1 MRSWVAVP
9 PVVLVLLA
17 SLPVLP
23 SALAAEEA
31 QGAAAV
37 SEGTSD
43 AAAVPAEETPDP
55 ATVSEAAPG
64 AAIVAEPAPDVAI
77 VSAAAPGATMAEHVE
92 YPEGL
97 IHDVVEGDTLWD
109 LSARYL
115 DSPWLWPVLW
125 ERNRFVTNP
134 HYIYPGIRIVVF
146 PPPPREYVMEVRE
159 PEPLSEAAE
168 AEAPPQ
174 VAEAPPG
181 APKAVLRIPHLDF
194 VRAGEF
200 LLERPEGIGRIRD
213 GVDTRVAFSQGD
225 KVYLSLSREIPP
237 GQLLGVYRVRGPVRP
252 PAGSSVSGYVRYLV
266 GILQVAPMEEGRV
279 AAVVRESFEELSR
292 SDQIREEIPA
302 YSPVV
307 LDPGE
312 ENLEATVLAGQAENT
327 EFAFGHVV
335 YLDKGTDA
343 GVAVGNV
350 FRVFDGQEA
359 AWGAGRSGRRVRVEV
374 GRAVIVRALPGTSSA
389 YVVGGT
395 QSFPAGSL
403 ARRGTGAGGGTA
415 ASR

>member
-1 MRSWVAVP
+1 MRRWVAVP
-9 PVVLVLLA
+9 PVLMMLLA
-17 SLPVLP
+17 SLAVLP
-23 SALAAEEA
+23 SALAAEEVQEA
-31 QGAAAV
+31 ATLPEGTPGDAAVLEETSGSANASEAIPGGVTVFEATPGAAA
-37 SEGTSD
+37 
-43 AAAVPAEETPDP
+43 
-55 ATVSEAAPG
+55 
-64 AAIVAEPAPDVAI
+64 
-77 VSAAAPGATMAEHVE
+77 VE

-97 IHDVVEGDTLWD
+97 VHAVVEGDTLWD

-115 DSPWLWPVLW
+115 GSPWLWPDLW
-125 ERNRFVTNP
+125 ERNRFITNP
-134 HYIYPGIRIVVF
+134 HYIYPGIKVVVF

-159 PEPLSEAAE
+159 PEPVPEAAVE
-168 AEAPPQ
+168 EAPPQ
-174 VAEAPPG
+174 VAEAVPE
-181 APKAVLRIPHLDF
+181 APKPLLQIPHLDF

-200 LLERPEGIGRIRD
+200 LVERPEGIGGIRD

-252 PAGSSVSGYVRYLV
+252 PRGSSVSGYVRYLV
-266 GILQVAPMEEGRV
+266 GILQVTPTEEGRV
-279 AAVVRESFEELSR
+279 AAVVRESFEDLSR
-292 SDQIREEIPA
+292 ADQIREEVPA

-350 FRVFDGQEA
+350 FRVFDGQGA
-359 AWGAGRSGRRVRVEV
+359 ATWGAGRSGGRVRVEV
-374 GRAVIVRALPGTSSA
+374 ARAVVVRALPGTSSA
-389 YVVGGT
+389 YVVSGT

-403 ARRGTGAGGGTA
+403 ARRGQGPGGRTT

>member
-1 MRSWVAVP
+1 MRRWLAVP
-9 PVVLVLLA
+9 PVLLLLLG
-17 SLPVLP
+17 SLAVLP
-23 SALAAEEA
+23 PTLAAEEM
-31 QGAAAV
+31 QGEAAV
-37 SEGTSD
+37 SEETWGG
-43 AAAVPAEETPDP
+43 AAVPEGTSGSAEAFEAIPGGF
-55 ATVSEAAPG
+55 TVFEAAPG
-64 AAIVAEPAPDVAI
+64 AG
-77 VSAAAPGATMAEHVE
+77 AAE

-97 IHDVVEGDTLWD
+97 VHYVEEGDTLWD

-115 DSPWLWPVLW
+115 GSPWLWPELW
-125 ERNRFVTNP
+125 ERNRFITNP
-134 HYIYPGIRIVVF
+134 HYIYPGIRVVVF
-146 PPPPREYVMEVRE
+146 TPPPREYVMEVWE
-159 PEPLSEAAE
+159 PEPVLEAPVE
-168 AEAPPQ
+168 EAPPQ
-174 VAEAPPG
+174 VAEAVPE
-181 APKAVLRIPHLDF
+181 APERPREVLRIPHLDF

-200 LLERPEGIGRIRD
+200 LLERPEGIGRIRG

-225 KVYLSLSREIPP
+225 KVYLSLSREVSP

-252 PAGSSVSGYVRYLV
+252 PRGSSVSGYVRYLV
-266 GILQVAPMEEGRV
+266 GILQVRPMEEGRA

-312 ENLEATVLAGQAENT
+312 ENLEAVVLAGQAENT

-350 FRVFDGQEA
+350 FRVFDGQDA
-359 AWGAGRSGRRVRVEV
+359 ATWGAGRSGGRARVEV
-374 GRAVIVRALPGTSSA
+374 GRAVVVRALPGTSSA
-389 YVVGGT
+389 YVIGGA

-403 ARRGTGAGGGTA
+403 ARRGAGAGGGTT